1 MGDTGSLALGGALG
15 VVAAAAGGWATLP
28 LLVTTG
34 VFVLETLS
42 VMAQVGWVKF
52 TRATGGE
59 GRRLFRMAP
68 LHHHLELG
76 GWSEIKVVS
85 VLTALG

>member
-1 MGDTGSLALGGALG
+1 M
-15 VVAAAAGGWATLP
+15 VAAAAGGWATLP

-34 VFVLETLS
+34 VFLLETLS
-42 VMAQVGWVKF
+42 VMAQVGWFKF

-85 VLTALG
+85 VLTALGGVFALMGVVAMRLA